1 MKKIHILLAATCAM
15 TFAACSQSDDLM
27 QDNTLTTAQEDLPVA
42 FDTYVANNSTATT
55 RSTYSGTGLFETANL
70 EGTYNATPA
79 SRTGGFGIY
88 AYTHTGNTI
97 GNTDKPDFMLNQQ
110 VVKNGD
116 DGWVYDP
123 VKYWPNMTKNP
134 STAYTDAWTGNKSEA
149 TECDYVSFFAYAPYQ
164 QPLLSGNAGWNKS
177 DGKIYFDDGG
187 TKTPKTVGI
196 TSLPIESSTDYPKIH
211 YVMNPTAAQS
221 QDLLFG
227 VAPAGGISYRA
238 VNGELIHVD
247 QGMALQKMLKPAT
260 HTQMKFLFLHALTA
274 LKMNIAAAI
283 DEVAPGSNALDTNT
297 KVYVNSITITPVAA
311 SPTTWSIATEGDLD
325 LHPTK
330 AGIPNWIDDTGETN
344 PTMIKAA
351 SLKIGKSGE
360 TGVNVIIN
368 NQLQKDS
375 DTPTTPGVTNK
386 KRDVFTDHTPAPIGE
401 YASADDTTFDPL
413 MFIPVYTGIFN
424 RQVDVTIDYDVVT
437 TDAAISGGKVTTNNV
452 VTKRVLLKSFKA
464 GRIYNLSIVLGL
476 TSVKVDAEG
485 EDWGEEE
492 KVIDLPRNLD

>member
-15 TFAACSQSDDLM
+15 TLAACSQSDDLM

-70 EGTYNATPA
+70 EGTYDATPA

-97 GNTDKPDFMLNQQ
+97 EGASTPDFMLNQQ
-110 VVKNGD
+110 VVKNGN

-134 STAYTDAWTGNKSEA
+134 STVYTDAWTGNKSEA

-164 QPLLSGNAGWNKS
+164 PLLSGNAGWDKS
-177 DGKIYFDDGG
+177 DGKIYFDNGG
-187 TKTPKTVGI
+187 TKTAKTVGI

-227 VAPAGGISYRA
+227 VTPAGGISYRA
-238 VNGELIHVD
+238 VNGELISRG
-247 QGMALQKMLKPAT
+247 QGMALEKMLKPAT

-283 DEVAPGSNALDTNT
+283 DTVAPGSNALDAKT
-297 KVYVNSITITPVAA
+297 KVYVNYITLEPQNTNT
-311 SPTTWSIATEGDLD
+311 SGYEWSFGIEGDLN
-325 LHPTK
+325 LNPAT
-330 AGIPNWIDDTGETN
+330 AGYPNWGSSANATNLYIGKQGE
-344 PTMIKAA
+344 
-351 SLKIGKSGE
+351 KIG
-360 TGVNVIIN
+360 TGAGAPSVNVYIN
-368 NQLQKDS
+368 EDLLS
-375 DTPTTPGVTNK
+375 TGAGVTNTVK
-386 KRDVFTDHTPAPIGE
+386 YVFGATDDA
-401 YASADDTTFDPL
+401 L
-413 MFIPVYTGIFN
+413 MFIPNYKGIIS
-424 RQVDVTIDYDVVT
+424 RTLKVTISYDVVT
-437 TDAAISGGKVTTNNV
+437 TDPAIYGGEVKITNV
-452 VTKRVLLKSFKA
+452 VSKNVLLKSFKA